1 MTRTGPVPLVIA
13 AAIGLVAGFLIDQV
27 LTATAQPTFTPSLM
41 LPVLLVLLSV
51 ALVALALPIRR
62 ATAGADGAQGV
73 QRRRVDPFHAVRIV
87 MLARASS
94 IVGALLTGVGGGLL
108 LFLLTRPVSP
118 SLGSTGAVLA
128 SAAGGVVLVIAGLV
142 AEHLCTLRKDDDDDQ
157 PGSADPGFGLSHND

>member
-1 MTRTGPVPLVIA
+1 MKRTGPVPLVIA
-13 AAIGLVAGFLIDQV
+13 VAIGVFTGFLIDQV

-62 ATAGADGAQGV
+62 ATARADG
-73 QRRRVDPFHAVRIV
+73 RRVDPFHAVRIA

-94 IVGALLTGVGGGLL
+94 IVGALVTGVGGGLL

-157 PGSADPGFGLSHND
+157 PGSADPGFGLSHSD